1 MDALRPHL
9 QTIYTY
15 RTISNASH
23 FHRENIRQSTEGEGE
38 RGSRDRRS
46 CFKIVLW
53 FQQGELSGVD
63 ASSPTPRNLTFRSS
77 GAAMSK
83 EEAGCKLASVYKHKE
98 RKPKKPHY
106 IPRPWGKP
114 YNYKCFQ
121 CPFTCMEKSHLYN
134 HMKYSLCKNS
144 LSLLI
149 ESDWPYK
156 KGNLLHPDLRLLHAT
171 EASRTRGRPDE
182 PEVRASGAT
191 GTTNHKQAADRESGG
206 DKLAG
211 TEDVASE
218 RMSDETNQFQEEEEE
233 EEEELSGLL
242 QDMDSG
248 EKKEKAKEVSPAG
261 EDSAEPDMNTLLFRF
276 KNKRDK
282 PCKDPTPDFI
292 ITDVFSLKKHVVK
305 GKEPPSPLELE
316 AKPKHC
322 KIPKKCP
329 GAGGVLM
336 EQWKLVANGQRRGA
350 SEVPTLSP
358 DGNIIPCYPPPAYGE
373 YHEPQS
379 LNLSL
384 LGINYPLNPNL
395 FSYLS
400 PSVTSSTTPHSH
412 LTQLPFLAS
421 TAQLMHPHSAHFQ
434 PLQNPERSAF
444 LPRFYYPLLFEH
456 SFGSAENK
464 MAATK
469 PEAQQQP
476 AAAMPA
482 PPQAKTPTEPPKAGL
497 LKVPVLKTG
506 HPWVKG
512 FREEPPPPETSH
524 KALLLQAEEEKW
536 LLREKESGSF
546 LGVNS
551 LCRKPVPDAYRSIAG
566 LKEGAA
572 LLPNSVRKAELSTAT
587 CLDSGGNNHSNL
599 KRKFAGNSLDF
610 VGADVLTP
618 AKVTYQASSLRAA
631 PMQPSKSLDHW
642 HVELH
647 ACPPEDQEKIGGSD
661 ILSPIITPSDHLLF
675 KPSKAEAVTV
685 DPRDPEATTVLIG
698 DLSKTLEEYQDV
710 EKKLSDLAKED
721 SPAQKQL
728 RDQLI
733 KIRQELFHIHQALE
747 KAAKPSEGPLDLSV
761 KRSSRGLEKG
771 YQDKKEP
778 KDALG
783 VGKVY
788 DKDPGSINR
797 CLVVGEASE
806 EDEASDR
813 LVETENK
820 TIDLLIKMSRS
831 EALRRSSSSDTHLG
845 AVIKAEVLP
854 LTVPLELRHVMEPY
868 YSRTTK
874 CEADSSVLLCTDGRP
889 NPNQG
894 PPLPV
899 TEDIPAM
906 GCRAIPRSL
915 SCGLPNET
923 DRVCIHSPIN
933 TDP

>member
-1 MDALRPHL
+1 
-9 QTIYTY
+9 
-15 RTISNASH
+15 
-23 FHRENIRQSTEGEGE
+23 
-38 RGSRDRRS
+38 
-46 CFKIVLW
+46 
-53 FQQGELSGVD
+53 
-63 ASSPTPRNLTFRSS
+63 
-77 GAAMSK
+77 MSK

-182 PEVRASGAT
+182 PEMRASGA
-191 GTTNHKQAADRESGG
+191 N
-206 DKLAG
+206 
-211 TEDVASE
+211 
-218 RMSDETNQFQEEEEE
+218 
-233 EEEELSGLL
+233 
-242 QDMDSG
+242 
-248 EKKEKAKEVSPAG
+248 
-261 EDSAEPDMNTLLFRF
+261 
-276 KNKRDK
+276 
-282 PCKDPTPDFI
+282 PTPDFI

-305 GKEPPSPLELE
+305 GKEPPPPLELE

-322 KIPKKCP
+322 KVPKKCP
-329 GAGGVLM
+329 GTGGVLM

-400 PSVTSSTTPHSH
+400 PSVTSSPTPHSH

-456 SFGSAENK
+456 SFGSPT
-464 MAATK
+464 AAV
-469 PEAQQQP
+469 
-476 AAAMPA
+476 PA
-482 PPQAKTPTEPPKAGL
+482 PPQAKTPPEPPKAGL

-506 HPWVKG
+506 HPW
-512 FREEPPPPETSH
+512 PT
-524 KALLLQAEEEKW
+524 
-536 LLREKESGSF
+536 
-546 LGVNS
+546 
-551 LCRKPVPDAYRSIAG
+551 KPVC
-566 LKEGAA
+566 LA
-572 LLPNSVRKAELSTAT
+572 LGILPS
-587 CLDSGGNNHSNL
+587 H
-599 KRKFAGNSLDF
+599 
-610 VGADVLTP
+610 P
-618 AKVTYQASSLRAA
+618 
-631 PMQPSKSLDHW
+631 
-642 HVELH
+642 
-647 ACPPEDQEKIGGSD
+647 
-661 ILSPIITPSDHLLF
+661 LSPGHTPQQPYF
-675 KPSKAEAVTV
+675 IPSLSFFAWLGSVTV

-761 KRSSRGLEKG
+761 KRSSKGLEKG

-889 NPNQG
+889 NPNTG

-899 TEDIPAM
+899 TEDIPTM